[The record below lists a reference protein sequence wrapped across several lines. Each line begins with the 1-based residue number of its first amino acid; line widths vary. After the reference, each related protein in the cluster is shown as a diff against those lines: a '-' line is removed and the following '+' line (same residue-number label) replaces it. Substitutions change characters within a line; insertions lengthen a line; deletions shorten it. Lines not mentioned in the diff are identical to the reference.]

1 MKIEMRPLAK
11 VQPFERNPRLNDAAV
26 DSVARSIT
34 EFGFRQ
40 PIVVDRD
47 GVIVVGHTRYK
58 AALQLGL
65 DKVPVHV
72 ADLTPEAARMYRIA
86 DNQTAAIAQWDVDLL
101 KLELTDLEALGV
113 DMSLLGFDGDELARY
128 LQVEAKQG
136 LTDPNAIPDPPPE
149 PVTKRGD
156 LWLLGPP
163 ESGHR
168 LLCGDSTN
176 VDDVRRVMNG
186 ERAILFATDPPYLVD
201 YDGTNHPGKSR
212 AVAKQKNKDW
222 SNSYSIT
229 WDDADANPDLYD
241 NFVRVALAEAIE
253 ENAAWY
259 CWHASRRQAMVE
271 QVWEKHGAFVHQQ
284 IIWAKDRGILTR
296 SWYLW
301 GHEPCFFGWLKGHKP
316 PRTSDDFP
324 RTVWE
329 IPTVKVGEK
338 TDHPTSKPVE
348 VFAIP
353 MRQHTAKG
361 GLCYEPF
368 AGSGSQIIAAEM
380 LSRRCFAIE
389 ISEQY
394 CDVCVRRWEEFTGK
408 KAERISDAAQ
418 QPAREKA
425 RSKRA
430 VKAKVK

>member
-40 PIVVDRD
+40 PIVVDGD
-47 GVIVVGHTRYK
+47 GVIVVGHTRWK

-72 ADLTPEAARMYRIA
+72 ADLTPEEARMYRIA

-113 DMSLLGFDGDELARY
+113 DMSLLGFGEDDLARY

-136 LTDPNAIPDPPPE
+136 LTDPNTIPDPPPE

-156 LWLLGPP
+156 LWLLG
-163 ESGHR
+163 EQR

-176 VDDVRRVMNG
+176 ADDVRRVMNG
-186 ERAILFATDPPYLVD
+186 ERAVLFATDPPYLVD

-212 AVAKQKNKDW
+212 EVEKQKNKDW
-222 SNSYSIT
+222 SKSYSIT

-241 NFVRVALAEAIE
+241 NFVRISVAEAIE

-259 CWHASRRQAMVE
+259 CWHASRRQVMVE
-271 QVWEKHGAFVHQQ
+271 QVWEKHDAFVHQQ
-284 IIWAKDRGILTR
+284 IIWAKDRGILSR

-301 GHEPCFFGWLKGHKP
+301 SHEPCFFGWLKGNKP
-316 PRTSDDFP
+316 PRTSNDYP
-324 RTVWE
+324 KTVWE
-329 IPTVKVGEK
+329 IPTVKVTCELA
-338 TDHPTSKPVE
+338 
-348 VFAIP
+348 VFEDVA
-353 MRQHTAKG
+353 HTIDE
-361 GLCYEPF
+361 LDR
-368 AGSGSQIIAAEM
+368 AG
-380 LSRRCFAIE
+380 
-389 ISEQY
+389 
-394 CDVCVRRWEEFTGK
+394 FTL
-408 KAERISDAAQ
+408 DDL
-418 QPAREKA
+418 
-425 RSKRA
+425 
-430 VKAKVK
+430 